1 MTILVTGT
9 AGFIGFHVTNR
20 LLKDGHEVIGVDSL
34 NTYYDVTLKHS
45 RLAQV
50 GINSSVV
57 QYNSSFTGVAGYTF
71 YQLQLEDKNALT
83 HLFQEHKPDVVV
95 HLAAQ
100 AGVRYSIINPDAY
113 ISSNIV
119 AFNNILECCRHNNIK
134 HLVYAS
140 SSSVYGL
147 NDAVPF
153 STNQNVDHPI
163 SLYAAS
169 KKSNELMA
177 HTYSYL
183 FSLPT
188 TGLRFFTVY
197 GPWGRPDMA
206 LFIFT
211 KAILEDKPIKVFNYG
226 NMQRDF
232 TYVDDIVEGIVRVM
246 HHVPQPNIDWK
257 QSSFDVSASSA
268 PYKIYN
274 IGNNAPVKLTEFIEA
289 IENELGKKAIKELLP
304 LQPGDVP
311 ATYADVSDLVRDVG
325 YKPNTSVAE
334 GVKNFISWYKKY
346 YNIA

>member
-1 MTILVTGT
+1 MTVLVTGT
-9 AGFIGFHVTNR
+9 AGFIGFHVVNR
-20 LLKDGHEVIGVDSL
+20 LLKDGHEVIGIDSL

-45 RLAQV
+45 RLSQV
-50 GINSSVV
+50 GIDSSIV
-57 QYNSSFTGVAGYTF
+57 QYNTPFSGVHGYTF
-71 YQLQLEDKNALT
+71 YQLQLEDKNALVQI
-83 HLFQEHKPDVVV
+83 FVNHKPDAVI

-100 AGVRYSIINPDAY
+100 AGVRYSIVNPDAY

-119 AFNNILECCRHNNIK
+119 SFTNILECCRHYHIK

-147 NDAVPF
+147 NDSNPF
-153 STNQNVDHPI
+153 STGQNVDHPI

-183 FSLPT
+183 FGLPT

-246 HHVPQPNIDWK
+246 NKAPQPNAKWQ
-257 QSSFDVSASSA
+257 QSTSDVSESVA

-274 IGNNAPVKLTEFIEA
+274 IGNNAPVKLADFIEA

-311 ATYADVSDLVRDVG
+311 ATYADVSDLIRDVG
-325 YKPNTSVAE
+325 YKPNTSVTE
-334 GVKNFISWYKKY
+334 GIRNFISWYKKY
-346 YNIA
+346 YHIN